1 MNKKNIYYIFLALSL
16 LVLGSCKDAWQ
27 DHNELTNTGNQQ
39 NLIEKISADTS
50 LSKFAAYLKDTKYD
64 EVLASSKT
72 YTVWV
77 PNNASIDAF
86 NKANPDYLTQA
97 SNLRYF
103 VGYHI
108 VNTSYTLNTNRAD
121 TLRLRTLSLKYIN
134 SIGSTFEE
142 ASIIK
147 ANNFAANGVY
157 HTIKGTAA
165 PKNTIWYS
173 LNPFD
178 GPLQYAAMR
187 SLDTAAVLNGDSII
201 NRNTQWR
208 TVVNAMSS
216 ESGQYTYFVLQDNA
230 YTQEIN
236 RITPYYASSYTLGGL
251 RPDSTT
257 TFLTRLNMLR
267 DVLVPGLYTPDRLPD
282 TLVSISGV
290 KVPINKASIV
300 SSRRASNGIIYT
312 VSALPYRLKDRVPVL
327 TILGQSP
334 SGFKQNDKTGLTYYR
349 TKVDS
354 LGRVIK
360 DIEIYGHGVSEFY
373 IDYRKTAAQS
383 VKYKVYVQV
392 VCGLQ
397 GDPQVNS
404 YTQRYQIRNP
414 LNGLYTAPV
423 VTATGAAATL
433 FTQVVIPKNS
443 DEVYLGE
450 YTRSQFGTLDLRLIS
465 AANSSV
471 TTVINTLI
479 LSYVRLVPVLP

>member
-1 MNKKNIYYIFLALSL
+1 MSLFLIT
-16 LVLGSCKDAWQ
+16 SCKDVWK
-27 DHNELTNTGNQQ
+27 DHNELTNTSNRR
-39 NLIEKISADTS
+39 NLFETISADTS
-50 LSKFAAYLKDTKYD
+50 LSKFAAYLKETKYD
-64 EVLASSKT
+64 EVLTSSKT
-72 YTVWV
+72 FTVWV
-77 PNNASIDAF
+77 PNNAAISAF
-86 NKANPDYLTQA
+86 VAAHPDYLSNA
-97 SNLRYF
+97 SNLRNF

-121 TLRLRTLSLKYIN
+121 TLRLRTLSAKYVN

-142 ASIIK
+142 AGIIK
-147 ANNFAANGVY
+147 ANNFAANGVF
-157 HTIKGTAA
+157 HTINGTAE
-165 PKNTIWYS
+165 PKSSIWYS
-173 LNPFD
+173 MSQYN
-178 GPLQYAAMR
+178 GTLQYAAIR
-187 SLDTAAVLNGDSII
+187 SLDTTVVINGDTVI
-201 NRNTQWR
+201 NRNAQWR
-208 TVVNAMSS
+208 TVATAMSS
-216 ESGQYTYFVLQDNA
+216 ENAQYTYFVLQDNA

-236 RITPYYASSYTLGGL
+236 KITPYYASNYTLGGL

-257 TFLTRLNMLR
+257 IFLTRLNMLR

-290 KVPINKASIV
+290 KIPINKASIV
-300 SSRRASNGIIYT
+300 SSRRASNGIIYM

-327 TILGQSP
+327 TISGQSP
-334 SGFKQNDKTGLTYYR
+334 VGFKQNDKGGNTFYR

-360 DIEIYGHGVSEFY
+360 DIEIYGHGISEFY
-373 IDYRKTAAQS
+373 IDYRKTAIQS

-397 GDPQVNS
+397 GDSQINS

-423 VTATGAAATL
+423 ITAAGVTANL

-465 AANSSV
+465 AASTS
-471 TTVINTLI
+471 TSTVINTLI